1 MKKTLIAF
9 ALILCLMLSSGC
21 YHTRASKISKIVGTY
36 ELITYSEDGVDM
48 IAKYD
53 MQAYLVVN
61 NEGKSY
67 YYLRR
72 GEYVSLEEINLRFI
86 PDEEESG
93 KYSYIEYQRDTSSEW
108 EMFGYAD
115 DGFNAHR
122 RRYTGG
128 LENLKSYDIYI
139 NYKKVSKVKDLS
151 YLSSKVSN
159 LPKPLEFGKNL
170 YDGIYNYEFI
180 YNNFDREK
188 QKRFNE
194 YFDEEFVYWFIDLNL
209 YTGKATTYTMQKS
222 DEVSK
227 ETQSSFT
234 LGESNNLSGF
244 NIEGFNSL
252 GERKAYTE
260 KSSGGTTSSYS
271 IYLYIPGSFEY
282 EGESFEFYYVFAKN
296 YRYHFDIEYQMQY
309 RIDYYNSTKPQEP
322 TE

>member
-9 ALILCLMLSSGC
+9 ALILCLILSSGC
-21 YHTRASKISKIVGTY
+21 YVTRASKISKIVGTY
-36 ELITYSEDGVDM
+36 ELTSYTDDGVDM
-48 IAKYD
+48 ITKYD

-93 KYSYIEYQRDTSSEW
+93 KYSYIEYQRDSSSEW
-108 EMFGYAD
+108 EKLGYAD
-115 DGFNAHR
+115 DGFNSNRIHYKGGWGNLTSYYV
-122 RRYTGG
+122 YT
-128 LENLKSYDIYI
+128 S
-139 NYKKVSKVKDLS
+139 YKKVSKVKDLS
-151 YLSSKVSN
+151 YLSSKIAN
-159 LPKPLEFGKNL
+159 LPTPLEFGKGL
-170 YDGIYNYEFI
+170 YDGIYSYQFI
-180 YNNFDREK
+180 YNNFDSEK

-227 ETQSSFT
+227 ETQTAFT
-234 LGESNNLSGF
+234 IGESNSLGGF

-260 KSSGGTTSSYS
+260 KGSGGTVSSYS
-271 IYLYIPGSFEY
+271 VYFYVPGYFEY
-282 EGESFEFYYVFAKN
+282 EGETFEFYYAFTRS
-296 YRYHFDIEYQMQY
+296 YRYYFDVEYQMQD